1 MHRCWPVL
9 IVMASAWPVWADD
22 SSPGVK
28 RALLVC
34 GHPGDDDH
42 AKLFGETFAK
52 IHHGLTE
59 TLGFPEEYISA
70 FFGVKPGDA
79 ALPGVAVQSPGSRE
93 AIAKAIAQ
101 LRNEL
106 RPQDTLWVIVMGHAH
121 FDGRH
126 AFLNLPGPDMHQ
138 DDFGGLFRDL
148 ACREQVFLITTP
160 ASGYFIKP
168 LSAPGRI
175 VITATE
181 ADLEVNETLFPHALA
196 DEVNPTA
203 EKPLND
209 ADQDGLLTIFDFYI
223 AVTKNV
229 AQRYIREE
237 LIATEHALLDDN
249 GDGRGSELQLDY
261 LTEEEGGRR
270 RRNFQPSHKAGADGS
285 LAVTIRFPK
294 EPRTK

>member
-1 MHRCWPVL
+1 PSEAVMNMPSCGRHRERCRRGTKGNRSGPRRSIRSAAILRSPFSARKCRSMRPIHELRNSTMHRCWPVL

-181 ADLEVNETLFPHALA
+181 ADLEV
-196 DEVNPTA
+196 
-203 EKPLND
+203 
-209 ADQDGLLTIFDFYI
+209 
-223 AVTKNV
+223 
-229 AQRYIREE
+229 
-237 LIATEHALLDDN
+237 
-249 GDGRGSELQLDY
+249 
-261 LTEEEGGRR
+261 
-270 RRNFQPSHKAGADGS
+270 
-285 LAVTIRFPK
+285 
-294 EPRTK
+294 